1 MRKICLI
8 NCLLLLTVLIVAQQ
22 KVSVQIE
29 KRAISELFDVI
40 EQQANCKIYYKQVN
54 IDSLFVTISA
64 TDEEPVSIL
73 EKALVGTNLTV
84 SQYEDIIFITDNIKI
99 ISSLPEDYFNNK
111 IRNVSSTE
119 FDVSDFSLL
128 QSARNQKASSEN
140 KIYEIGDPAAK
151 VSSGRIS
158 LSGVVTDFK
167 TGEPVVGITLSIKEP
182 LIGAVTDA
190 YGYYTINL
198 PPGHHD
204 LQIRGIGVKDTRRQI
219 ELYSGGKL
227 DIELEEDIYTLKE
240 VVISAEK
247 IENVKG
253 TKMGVERLKIREIK
267 NIPMAFGEVDIIRV
281 VMALPGVKSVGE
293 ASSGFNVRGGATDQ
307 NLILF
312 NDGTIYNPMHL
323 FGFFSAFNP
332 DLIKDMELYKS
343 SIPSKYG
350 GRISSVLDITTREG
364 NKKDF
369 KGSASIGL
377 LTSRLTLEGPLFS
390 EKTSYILGGRTTYS
404 DWILRQLPENSGYR
418 DGSAGFY
425 DLNASFNHKFD
436 EHNNLYIN
444 GYYSS
449 DRFRFNEFER
459 YSYHNA
465 NASIKWRHIF
475 SPKLTSTLTG
485 GYDHYDY
492 DTESSENP
500 VNAYILK
507 FGIEQ
512 YFAKADFNWY
522 ADDKHTV
529 NFGLQ
534 GTYYNLNPGSFQPF
548 ENESL
553 IVPDRMQGEKA
564 VESAAYIGDNWNI
577 TQKFSIDAGIRY
589 SMFNV
594 LGPRT
599 YNVYSDEFIPSLSTI
614 KSTEVVESGVFKT
627 YHGPEFRISSRYE
640 FENDFS
646 VKAGFNTMRQNIH
659 KISNTTI
666 MSPTDT
672 WKLSDANIKPQKGSQ
687 VALGLYKNFS
697 SNTIETSIEG
707 YFKTMKDYLDYRNGA
722 ELIMNH
728 NIETDLLSTKGRAY
742 GVELMLKKTQGKL
755 NGWVSYTYSRTQ
767 LRQDDVRIDVP
778 VNGGDWFP
786 ADYDKPHDIK
796 FVGNYKF
803 THRYSFSMNC
813 DYSTGRPITLPT
825 SKYHYAGGEYVYFSD
840 RNKYRI
846 PDFFRMDLSFNI
858 EPSHHL
864 TLLTHSMISF
874 GVYNLTAR
882 KNAYSVYYIMED
894 GRLKGYKLAIF
905 GSAIPYVSYNIK
917 F

>member
-1 MRKICLI
+1 
-8 NCLLLLTVLIVAQQ
+8 
-22 KVSVQIE
+22 
-29 KRAISELFDVI
+29 
-40 EQQANCKIYYKQVN
+40 
-54 IDSLFVTISA
+54 
-64 TDEEPVSIL
+64 
-73 EKALVGTNLTV
+73 
-84 SQYEDIIFITDNIKI
+84 
-99 ISSLPEDYFNNK
+99 
-111 IRNVSSTE
+111 
-119 FDVSDFSLL
+119 
-128 QSARNQKASSEN
+128 
-140 KIYEIGDPAAK
+140 
-151 VSSGRIS
+151 
-158 LSGVVTDFK
+158 
-167 TGEPVVGITLSIKEP
+167 
-182 LIGAVTDA
+182 
-190 YGYYTINL
+190 
-198 PPGHHD
+198 
-204 LQIRGIGVKDTRRQI
+204 
-219 ELYSGGKL
+219 
-227 DIELEEDIYTLKE
+227 
-240 VVISAEK
+240 
-247 IENVKG
+247 
-253 TKMGVERLKIREIK
+253 
-267 NIPMAFGEVDIIRV
+267 
-281 VMALPGVKSVGE
+281 
-293 ASSGFNVRGGATDQ
+293 
-307 NLILF
+307 
-312 NDGTIYNPMHL
+312 
-323 FGFFSAFNP
+323 
-332 DLIKDMELYKS
+332 
-343 SIPSKYG
+343 
-350 GRISSVLDITTREG
+350 
-364 NKKDF
+364 
-369 KGSASIGL
+369 
-377 LTSRLTLEGPLFS
+377 
-390 EKTSYILGGRTTYS
+390 
-404 DWILRQLPENSGYR
+404 
-418 DGSAGFY
+418 
-425 DLNASFNHKFD
+425 
-436 EHNNLYIN
+436 
-444 GYYSS
+444 
-449 DRFRFNEFER
+449 
-459 YSYHNA
+459 
-465 NASIKWRHIF
+465 
-475 SPKLTSTLTG
+475 
-485 GYDHYDY
+485 
-492 DTESSENP
+492 
-500 VNAYILK
+500 
-507 FGIEQ
+507 
-512 YFAKADFNWY
+512 
-522 ADDKHTV
+522 
-529 NFGLQ
+529 LQ